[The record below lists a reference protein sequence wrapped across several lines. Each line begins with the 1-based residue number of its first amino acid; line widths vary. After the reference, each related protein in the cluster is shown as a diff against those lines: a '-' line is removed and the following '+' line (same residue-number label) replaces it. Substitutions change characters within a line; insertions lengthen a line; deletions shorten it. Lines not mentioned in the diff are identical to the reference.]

1 MLIVILYFY
10 IILFFLYKYS
20 IEFRP
25 IIYNINDSHEILNK
39 VIKTAQEFELS
50 IGYSGL
56 QGKPEMVKIWNEQKL
71 NLQPYPGFKFGH
83 KKIISSEVEKN
94 INDLSCKYNVPMFK
108 KTSCLISYVH
118 NLKRDYNAHYYR
130 PNEVGCKNCIM
141 KQKCNN
147 YYNNLPLINKS
158 LDKIIPFRHII
169 INKQKHEC
177 ILKKNNICE
186 FPSSDC
192 SNIKGNIIKIY
203 NKITTADVR
212 MIKWLTGYT
221 VDANFVESP
230 FLSNRWSV

>member
-1 MLIVILYFY
+1 
-10 IILFFLYKYS
+10 
-20 IEFRP
+20 
-25 IIYNINDSHEILNK
+25 
-39 VIKTAQEFELS
+39 
-50 IGYSGL
+50 
-56 QGKPEMVKIWNEQKL
+56 MVKIWNEQKL